1 MNVAFKL
8 DEGREVGRRGH
19 RLGRRWRERG
29 EREREVIRGNFDPR
43 FRLSAAKRQGE
54 RIINRSDVGDKRAR

>member
-1 MNVAFKL
+1 M
-8 DEGREVGRRGH
+8 EGKGR
-19 RLGRRWRERG
+19 